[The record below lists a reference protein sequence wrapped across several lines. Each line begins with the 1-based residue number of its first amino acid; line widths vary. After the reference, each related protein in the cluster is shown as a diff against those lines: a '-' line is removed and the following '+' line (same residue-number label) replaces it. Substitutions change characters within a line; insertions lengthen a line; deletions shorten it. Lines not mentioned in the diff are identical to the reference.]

1 MQSKFIKWTVVII
14 VFLITIFTINNQYN
28 SIKLLKSEI
37 ANKEAVINSFELE
50 NSNLINEAIIQ
61 NRTISELNRSNDS
74 INKKLIEK
82 VSELKLKESRIKEL
96 EYIKQKAS
104 RIDSIFIKDTIF
116 VDKFAL
122 DTTIL
127 DEWYKLQM
135 TMRHPNLVVVNPE
148 FNSELNII
156 KHVEKEYLNK
166 PKKFWLCRLFQKK
179 ILVEKVEVIENNP
192 YVKTIKYRDI
202 EIIDK

>member
-1 MQSKFIKWTVVII
+1 MQSKFIKWII
-14 VFLITIFTINNQYN
+14 IAIVLLFSLFIINNQYN
-28 SIKLLKSEI
+28 SIKSLKSEI
-37 ANKEAVINSFELE
+37 ENKEAVINSFELE
-50 NSNLINEAIIQ
+50 NSSLINEAIIQ

-82 VSELKLKESRIKEL
+82 ISELKLKESRIKEL
-96 EYIKQKAS
+96 EYIEQKAS

-116 VDKFAL
+116 VDNFSL
-122 DTTIL
+122 DTIIL
-127 DEWYKLQM
+127 DKWYKLHM
-135 TMRHPNLVVVNPE
+135 TMMHPNLVVVNPE

-166 PKKFWLCRLFQKK
+166 PKKLWICRLFQKK
-179 ILVEKVEVIENNP
+179 ILVEKVEIIENNP
-192 YVKTIKYRDI
+192 YVRTIKYRDI